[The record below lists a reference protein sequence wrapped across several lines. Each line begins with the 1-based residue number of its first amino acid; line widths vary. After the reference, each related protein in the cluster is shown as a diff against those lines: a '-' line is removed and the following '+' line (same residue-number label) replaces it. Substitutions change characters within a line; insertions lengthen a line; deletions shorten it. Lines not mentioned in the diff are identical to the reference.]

1 MRWLSK
7 RERDLDALPLGGGMG
22 RIVEFSQARRGP
34 REIPEPARA
43 GPAKVIIL
51 PVVRIERE
59 NTSPAV
65 VKKNLRNSTRKRRKR
80 PPAASRRSG

>member
-1 MRWLSK
+1 
-7 RERDLDALPLGGGMG
+7 MG
-22 RIVEFSQARRGP
+22 RIVEFSQARRSP
-34 REIPEPARA
+34 RQVPEPARA

-59 NTSPAV
+59 GMSPAA

-80 PPAASRRSG
+80 APAANRWSG